1 MTESL
6 LVILYVLGSIL
17 LTVLIILGI
26 KLIGTV
32 NKINKLVD
40 DINGKVAS
48 LNGLFNI
55 IDYLTDRLAT
65 ISDRLAETV
74 ASLIKKIFQK
84 KESEELSDE

>member
-55 IDYLTDRLAT
+55 IDYLTDKLAT

-74 ASLIKKIFQK
+74 ASLIKKMFKK